1 MIRLISNWIIN
12 NREMV
17 PDDEMRHGEPK
28 QYFHYQDDKVNRNLS
43 AWK

>member
-17 PDDEMRHGEPK
+17 PDDEMRTWRTETI
-28 QYFHYQDDKVNRNLS
+28 FSLS
-43 AWK
+43 G